1 MSRGEVDV
9 DVVREGKKGFL
20 GFGQEESIIR
30 VTLKEGVVP
39 GAQRAQRGR
48 YGGRGGARSGDR
60 SGVTSAH
67 ESEEERQRSEGAAR
81 AALEA
86 REGGFR
92 EGGADA
98 GGDET
103 GDRAPTQSRSR
114 SRGRRGGRGRDGAR
128 EGTSEAVSEGA
139 GEGARAERP
148 TLARDD
154 RPRAERPAL
163 DRDDRPRADR
173 RGPRRGGSIELPVRV
188 PGAPDELPLAPITDP
203 EDELDLA
210 GRTLRDVLT
219 LLGLSATDITARDP
233 ETPGDG
239 LGLMTQVF
247 DIMGS
252 DEDASEELGVLIGR
266 RGETLQSLQYLLNV
280 IVSSRYDGEQI
291 FAVDI
296 EQYRRRREQALVDL
310 AHRIAGE
317 VRETGD
323 VITLEPMPAAER
335 RIVHLALQEEEGVRT
350 ESVGR
355 GTDRQVEIMPA

>member
-1 MSRGEVDV
+1 VARGEVDV

-20 GFGQEESIIR
+20 GFGSEESVVR
-30 VTLKEGVVP
+30 VTVKDGVVP
-39 GAQRAQRGR
+39 GAQRPQRGR
-48 YGGRGGARSGDR
+48 YGGGRGGNRGGGGS
-60 SGVTSAH
+60 SAPSAT
-67 ESEEERQRSEGAAR
+67 ESEEEAQRREGAAR
-81 AALEA
+81 AAMEA
-86 REGGFR
+86 RE
-92 EGGADA
+92 A
-98 GGDET
+98 GEDTDSDEASSE
-103 GDRAPTQSRSR
+103 DRPARSRSR
-114 SRGRRGGRGRDGAR
+114 SRGRRGGRGRDGGREGGRDGAR
-128 EGTSEAVSEGA
+128 EGGGRSERSSEGR
-139 GEGARAERP
+139 G
-148 TLARDD
+148 D
-154 RPRAERPAL
+154 RQRF
-163 DRDDRPRADR
+163 DR
-173 RGPRRGGSIELPVRV
+173 RGPRRGSGTIELPVLV
-188 PGAPDELPLAPITDP
+188 PGAPDELPVAPITDP

-219 LLGLSATDITARDP
+219 LLGLSETEISARDP

-247 DIMGS
+247 DIVGS

-310 AHRIAGE
+310 AHRIAAE
-317 VRETGD
+317 VRSSGD